1 MKATE
6 EKDGTYTLSGLT
18 YNQLTSIIIGL
29 WAVVDKQK
37 TYSRQL
43 KEVYKE
49 SIKETA
55 EMVETLDLFMMEG
68 LD

>member
-6 EKDGTYTLSGLT
+6 EKDGIYTLSGLT
-18 YNQLTSIIIGL
+18 YHQLTSIISGL

-37 TYSRQL
+37 AYSQKL

-49 SIKETA
+49 SIKETV

>member
-1 MKATE
+1 MKVTE
-6 EKDGTYTLSGLT
+6 EKDGTYTFSGLT
-18 YNQLTSIIIGL
+18 YDQLTSIISGL

-37 TYSRQL
+37 AYSQKL
-43 KEVYKE
+43 KEVYKK

>member
-18 YNQLTSIIIGL
+18 YRQLTSIVCGL
-29 WAVVDKQK
+29 GAVVGEQK
-37 TYSRQL
+37 AYSRQQ

-49 SIKETA
+49 SIKETS

>member
-18 YNQLTSIIIGL
+18 YHQLTSIISGL

-37 TYSRQL
+37 AYSRQQ

-49 SIKETA
+49 SIKETS